1 MKTNDLTLHRSNALN
16 KTFLFID
23 GTNLYAS
30 QFKIFG
36 PDNYLDF
43 TRLIN
48 EIKTN
53 INIKFDQIY
62 FYASYSPKPKIDTK
76 KSKIY
81 LKNEAY
87 FYKNVKETTNLNFFK
102 GYRSK
107 TSGKEKE
114 VDVKL
119 AVDIVKY
126 AYEKKY
132 KNIYLLS
139 GDADFLQA
147 LIAIQHLPVSINI
160 MCIEDKVLFKGSFQF
175 NTKVIDFIPDKLNLS
190 FDKRQKIKIIK
201 ISKESVTKKI
211 PRDACITGRLKE
223 IIQ

>member
-1 MKTNDLTLHRSNALN
+1 MKPN
-16 KTFLFID
+16 KQNNSTFLFVD

-36 PDNYLDF
+36 PHSHLDF
-43 TRLIN
+43 TKLIKELEN
-48 EIKTN
+48 KLKIIFN
-53 INIKFDQIY
+53 QIY
-62 FYASYSPKPKIDTK
+62 FYASYSPRSTSDTK
-76 KSKIY
+76 KTKLF
-81 LKNEAY
+81 LKNEDF

-132 KNIYLLS
+132 NNIYLLT

-147 LIAIQHLPVSINI
+147 LYAIQHLPISINI
-160 MCIEDKVLFKGSFQF
+160 ICIENTVMFKGAFYF
-175 NTKVIDFIPDKLNLS
+175 NTKIIDFTPDKLNITI
-190 FDKRQKIKIIK
+190 DKKQKIKILEIPK
-201 ISKESVTKKI
+201 ASVSKKI
-211 PRDACITGRLKE
+211 PRDASIPGRLK
-223 IIQ
+223 

>member
-1 MKTNDLTLHRSNALN
+1 MN
-16 KTFLFID
+16 KHSTYLFID

-30 QFKIFG
+30 QYKIFG

-43 TRLIN
+43 STFIN
-48 EIKTN
+48 KLEVKLN
-53 INIKFDQIY
+53 NKFNQIC
-62 FYASYSPKPKIDTK
+62 FYASYSPKPIKVTN
-76 KSKIY
+76 KSKQYI
-81 LKNEAY
+81 KNEAF
-87 FYKNVKETTNLNFFK
+87 FYKNVKSTQQVTFFK

-132 KNIYLLS
+132 DTIYLLS

-147 LIAIQHLPVSINI
+147 LIAIQHLPISINI
-160 MCIEDKVLFKGSFQF
+160 VCVENTVLFKGSFQF
-175 NTKVIDFIPDKLNLS
+175 NTKVVDFTPDRLNITI
-190 FDKRQKIKIIK
+190 DKRQKIKIIEIPK
-201 ISKESVTKKI
+201 LSVTKKS
-211 PRDACITGRLKE
+211 PEMQASRVG
-223 IIQ
+223 

>member
-1 MKTNDLTLHRSNALN
+1 MENKTKIKS
-16 KTFLFID
+16 TFLFID

-36 PDNYLDF
+36 PYNYLNF
-43 TRLIN
+43 TKLIEN
-48 EIKTN
+48 LQNTLRK
-53 INIKFDQIY
+53 KFNQIY
-62 FYASYSPKPKIDTK
+62 FYASYSPRTSKDTK
-76 KSKIY
+76 KTKLY
-81 LKNEAY
+81 LKNEDF

-119 AVDIVKY
+119 AVNIVKY

-132 KNIYLLS
+132 QTIYLLS

-147 LIAIQHLPVSINI
+147 LIAIQHLPISINI
-160 MCIEDKVLFKGSFQF
+160 ICIENTVLFKGSFQF
-175 NTKVIDFIPDKLNLS
+175 ETKIIDFAPDKLDITI
-190 FDKRQKIKIIK
+190 DKRQKIQIIE
-201 ISKESVTKKI
+201 ILKESVTKKI
-211 PRDACITGRLKE
+211 PRDASIPGRLK
-223 IIQ
+223 